1 MKRLFSLLAVA
12 ALLVCLMSSA
22 AYANQATIVIGDQVI
37 STPTPT
43 AAPDNATILGPN
55 GQVLNPQ
62 TGSANVITG
71 NVVVTKSPTGEKV
84 ERGGKASFVAYANNY
99 TGITWRLVSSDTQET
114 INAAAAPQFFDGL
127 VVTGANTTRLTLTN
141 ITDNLNGWQVECK
154 FDGPNG
160 PVYTAGARITVV
172 GSTANGT
179 TTDRNPYGRVVSAI
193 GGAGNVPAINGQ
205 PTGAELTSGKATTL
219 SVTAGTNNGDELH
232 YQWYIKANDDD
243 TPGQAIAGATSASY
257 TPGEINGTRYYY
269 VGVWT
274 EKDGVK
280 TSDTVYSETA
290 AVTYTSAVAATP
302 TPTPAPTVNT
312 TGNATTGN
320 NTTNS
325 NPSNTNTTGNTNT
338 NSNNTTGNT
347 NTQAVAPDPNT
358 QPSPETEA
366 VTPTPT
372 AVPNNQ
378 DNGGSSLPV
387 VLGAI
392 AAVALAAGVGLL
404 VLRRNAGQ

>member
-1 MKRLFSLLAVA
+1 MMKKVFSLLAAA
-12 ALLVCLMSSA
+12 ALLVCLMSGTAFADSSA
-22 AYANQATIVIGDQVI
+22 TIIDSSGAVLKTPEPTPAPDSATIV
-37 STPTPT
+37 
-43 AAPDNATILGPN
+43 GPG

-62 TGSANVITG
+62 TGAANAITG

-84 ERGGKASFVAYANNY
+84 NRGGKASFVAYANNY
-99 TGITWRLVSSDTQET
+99 TAITWRLVSSDTEET

-160 PVYTAGARITVV
+160 PVYTAGARITVN

-193 GGAGNVPAINGQ
+193 GGAGSLPAINGQ

-219 SVTAGTNNGDELH
+219 SVTAGTDNGDELH
-232 YQWYIKANDDD
+232 YQWYIKATDDD
-243 TPGQAIAGATSASY
+243 TPGQAIAGATSSTY
-257 TPGEINGTRYYY
+257 TPGEIGGTRYYY

-280 TSDTVYSETA
+280 TSDTVYSATA
-290 AVTYTSAVAATP
+290 AVTYTSVVTAPTP

-320 NTTNS
+320 NSTAN
-325 NPSNTNTTGNTNT
+325 NTNT
-338 NSNNTTGNT
+338 NSNTNTNNT
-347 NTQAVAPDPNT
+347 NTNSQAVAPDPNT
-358 QPSPETEA
+358 QPDTDNTA
-366 VTPTPT
+366 TATPT
-372 AVPNNQ
+372 AEQTASQQ
-378 DNGGSSLPV
+378 DGGSSLPV